1 MIRYFNGRIK
11 LNTVEQHE
19 IKELYNTGGRKI
31 EVMLNPYDE
40 PQVAVYTDSVDGEQ
54 NYKVADL
61 FGSTAE
67 ALFHIVGVTDNPK
80 YMWSLREIIDKY
92 CY

>member
-1 MIRYFNGRIK
+1 MIKYFNGRIK
-11 LNTVEQHE
+11 LNAVEQE
-19 IKELYNTGGRKI
+19 ELKTLYNTGGRKI
-31 EVMLNPYDE
+31 EVTLNPYDE
-40 PQVAVYTDSVDGEQ
+40 PQVAVYTDREDGEK
-54 NYKVADL
+54 NYKVADI

-67 ALFHIVGVTDNPK
+67 ALFNIAGVTDNPK